1 MQLRRLTGLE
11 QDKIK
16 AEYDE
21 LKQKIAS
28 EVKASVEIY
37 QIAKKY
43 NVDVATVRIISKKM
57 KGECW

>member
-1 MQLRRLTGLE
+1 L
-11 QDKIK
+11 K
-16 AEYDE
+16 ADALPLE

-28 EVKASVEIY
+28 EVRASVEIY

-57 KGECW
+57 KGGANW